1 MYESPIK
8 TVVTDMKLMDIKE
21 QLDSEIMRA
30 VVNAEIT
37 VDREEL
43 IKALAYDR
51 DQYNKGYEDGWKA
64 AKEEELSNEGN

>member
-1 MYESPIK
+1 MYKSPIK
-8 TVVTDMKLMDIKE
+8 TVVTDLQFRDIKE
-21 QLDSEIMRA
+21 RLDSEIMRA
-30 VVNAEIT
+30 VASAEIT